1 MKPKQLQSCYGRIDG
16 YGADRQANKDQCLR
30 DGRVYL
36 KSLGDYLAAMIPGLQ
51 VELQVNKAGVAV
63 SGEVYAYFTAPG
75 GFRLFV
81 QVGTSALPTGSPT
94 LRILSGRADG
104 VIVLAQLRS
113 PREIKNNRGSRGR
126 INSNVSYTIG
136 ANDWRD
142 PNLPSDEMARQ
153 LFERYGDTLQSVHP
167 LFAAKDDDDARALMA
182 NALNGASPAP
192 RIPQGES
199 VYV

>member
-1 MKPKQLQSCYGRIDG
+1 MKPKQLQSRYGQIDG
-16 YGADRQANKDQCLR
+16 YGDDTQANKDQFLR
-30 DGRVYL
+30 DGRAYL
-36 KSLGDYLAAMIPGLQ
+36 KSVGEHLAAMIPGLQ
-51 VELQVNKAGVAV
+51 TELMVNKAGVAV

-81 QVGTSALPTGSPT
+81 QVGTSALPTGSLT

-113 PREIKNNRGSRGR
+113 PSAMKKRGSRRQAKPGLC
-126 INSNVSYTIG
+126 YTIG

-153 LFERYGDTLQSVHP
+153 LFERYGDTLKSVHP
-167 LFAAKDDDDARALMA
+167 LFAAKDDEDARALMA
-182 NALNGASPAP
+182 KALNGVASMPTL
-192 RIPQGES
+192 QMQVN
-199 VYV
+199 VYQ